1 MSKPQKMLLLSLTLT
16 SLALAGC
23 VKPPP
28 PVLIPVPETLRSA
41 CAGPSTEGVQQASER
56 VRVATE
62 ADREAAMLAALK
74 ALASFSL
81 DQEAALVACDARRAE
96 AVGLIDRRNEQVT
109 PKPWWR
115 FGR

>member
-1 MSKPQKMLLLSLTLT
+1 M
-16 SLALAGC
+16 
-23 VKPPP
+23 
-28 PVLIPVPETLRSA
+28 ER
-41 CAGPSTEGVQQASER
+41 ASDR
-56 VRVATE
+56 VRNASS

>member
-1 MSKPQKMLLLSLTLT
+1 
-16 SLALAGC
+16 
-23 VKPPP
+23 
-28 PVLIPVPETLRSA
+28 
-41 CAGPSTEGVQQASER
+41 
-56 VRVATE
+56 
-62 ADREAAMLAALK
+62 MLAALK